1 MREKSPHWILVIVA
15 LMLIAAPF
23 LASGDGG
30 GGPVGRVLAFAE
42 RNFSVW
48 FSIMAVFAFMLG
60 ALSLLG
66 THIEKVARRRRDWQ
80 YSIVTLVAFLFVL
93 IVGLFKIGGAP
104 GLTGDFAAPDTLFTS
119 VFGALF
125 SPLQASQFAL
135 LAFFVASAAYRAFRV
150 RSIEAAVLLFSALII
165 LLGRTP
171 FGSMLSGWLPPQL
184 GFLRIDYL
192 SLWIMKVPNTA
203 GHRAIMIGVALGAA
217 AMVVRM
223 LLGIEKG
230 PLSRGRSK

>member
-1 MREKSPHWILVIVA
+1 MRERSPRWILVLVA
-15 LMLIAAPF
+15 VLLIAAPF
-23 LASGDGG
+23 VAPAGEGG
-30 GGPVGRVLAFAE
+30 GLAARVVGFAE
-42 RNFSVW
+42 RNFSIW

-66 THIEKVARRRRDWQ
+66 THIEKVVRRRRDWG
-80 YSIVTLVAFLFVL
+80 YSVVTLAAFLFVL
-93 IVGLFKIGGAP
+93 VAGLFKVGGDP
-104 GLTGDFAAPDTLFTS
+104 GLTGDFAAPDTLFTW

-150 RSIEAAVLLFSALII
+150 RSVEAAVLLMSALVI

-171 FGSMLSGWLPPQL
+171 FGAMLTGWLPEQL

-203 GHRAIMIGVALGAA
+203 GHRAIMIGIALGSV
-217 AMVVRM
+217 AMVVRL

-230 PLSRGRSK
+230 PLSRGGRR